1 MADKVKNISINAME
15 RVVKESGDTVITKEW
30 HGSELVIQRRLGLL
44 DMMSFV
50 DGVVK
55 TCFTGD
61 EHKYTPEVRD
71 FAIRCSILEMY
82 ANFTLPQ
89 NVEKRYEFVYGC
101 DAVDNVVQ
109 EIDAT
114 QFDLILQAIDE
125 KIQFVA
131 DAHIEAINQQM
142 NELYASFA
150 ELENHLSAVFEG
162 VDADG
167 MANIVKALQSGN
179 LDEEKLV
186 NAYFDARDKYE
197 KHEFHGALVEK
208 EAEDK

>member
-1 MADKVKNISINAME
+1 MADKVKNIPINAME
-15 RVVKESGDTVITKEW
+15 RVVKESGDTIITKEW
-30 HGSELVIQRRLGLL
+30 HGNELVIQRRLGLM

-101 DAVDNVVQ
+101 DAVDSVVQ

-125 KIQFVA
+125 KIEYVA

-150 ELENHLSAVFEG
+150 ELENRLSSVFEG
-162 VDADG
+162 VDGDG

-197 KHEFHGALVEK
+197 KHEFHGTLVEK
-208 EAEDK
+208 EQEDK